1 MSRSKRTPHEFVN
14 LPHSWDFTSWPPSVY
29 PGNTRR
35 AKYLF
40 RVSQRELLVEGA
52 CARVGRS
59 IVFFG
64 EQYGKFLRK
73 RAARVP
79 DFVIAANRNTAERT
93 AA

>member
-1 MSRSKRTPHEFVN
+1 MSRKPARESVD

-64 EQYGKFLRK
+64 AQYARFLRK

-79 DFVIAANRNTAERT
+79 DFAIAANRTNTPERT